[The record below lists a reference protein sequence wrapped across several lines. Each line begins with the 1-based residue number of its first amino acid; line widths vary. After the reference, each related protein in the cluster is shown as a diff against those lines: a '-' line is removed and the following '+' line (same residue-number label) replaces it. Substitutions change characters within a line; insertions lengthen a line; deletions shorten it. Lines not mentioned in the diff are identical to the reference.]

1 MGMPARACGLASQSC
16 SLRPTLRHVEAQTR
30 TSATPA
36 ATTPQTGSLGVGV
49 IGCGNIS
56 GIYLDSMNRYGG
68 LHLVR
73 TADVD
78 LRRARSQAARY
89 KAPRAGSLDELLD
102 DDDVQIAIDL
112 TPPAEHGP
120 VGRAVLEAGKSLY
133 NEKPLATT
141 REQALALRD
150 VAAQRGLRVGGAP
163 DSFMGAGQQT
173 LRAAID
179 DGSIG
184 RPIGALAIS
193 IRSGPDNWHP
203 NPDFFYQPGAGP
215 LFDIGPYYVT
225 ALVALLGP
233 VRRVAGL
240 ATIGRKDRPI
250 LGGPNAGRTIR
261 VSTPTHVTALLDFVE
276 GPVVSLMLTFDVASS
291 GVSDVLGTA
300 APRFEI
306 YGTEGTLTVE
316 DPTSFDGPVRLFR
329 STRETWSDLPLVS
342 GFTEHSDRGMGVAD
356 MAHAIR
362 AARRHR
368 ASWELAYHVL
378 DVMLAISEA
387 AESGRYIDMESRCER
402 PEPLD
407 PRWPANEAWP
417 PAGAARSSEAA
428 VR

>member
-1 MGMPARACGLASQSC
+1 
-16 SLRPTLRHVEAQTR
+16 VEAQTR
-30 TSATPA
+30 TSAKPA
-36 ATTPQTGSLGVGV
+36 AAPPETGSMGVGV

-56 GIYLDSMNRYGG
+56 GIYLDSMNRFGG

-78 LRRARSQAARY
+78 LKRARSQAARY
-89 KAPRAGSLDELLD
+89 KAPRAGSLDELLA
-102 DDDVQIAIDL
+102 DDDVQIAINL

-141 REQALALRD
+141 REQARALQD
-150 VAAQRGLRVGGAP
+150 TATARGLRVGGAP
-163 DSFMGAGQQT
+163 DMFMGAGLQT
-173 LRAAID
+173 LRGALD
-179 DGSIG
+179 GGSIG

-193 IRSGPDNWHP
+193 IRSGPDHWHP
-203 NPDFFYQPGAGP
+203 NPDFFYQPGGGP

-225 ALVALLGP
+225 ALVTLLGP

-240 ATIGRKDRPI
+240 ATIGRKERPI
-250 LGGPNAGRTIR
+250 LGGPNAGRTIL
-261 VSTPTHVTALLDFVE
+261 VSTPTHVPALLDFVE
-276 GPVVSLMLTFDVASS
+276 GPMVSLMLTFDVASS
-291 GVSDVLGTA
+291 GVSDVVGTA

-306 YGTEGTLTVE
+306 YGTDGTLTLD

-329 STRETWSDLPLVS
+329 SGRETWSDLPLVS

-356 MAHAIR
+356 MAHAMR
-362 AARRHR
+362 AGRPHR
-368 ASWELAYHVL
+368 ASWQLAYHVL
-378 DVMLAISEA
+378 DVMLAISES
-387 AESGRYIDMESRCER
+387 AESGRYVDVESRCER

-407 PRWPANEAWP
+407 PKWPANENWR
-417 PAGAARSSEAA
+417 AGKATPGSAATVRSSAGS